1 MKTPLARFALLP
13 LLTAGIF
20 AMAQGVLSQQGQL
33 YQATYKAY
41 QNNWTTEN
49 LLAVGNQWRD
59 MGDVSRALP
68 YWRGS
73 FAQKPTIELA
83 RQIADLLIMQGH
95 YADAQDTLQIGYA
108 LNPDDAP
115 LNATL
120 GFLLAPSDRQ
130 AALTHL
136 TVVQFDERFG
146 EAALQLVALITNDI
160 PEPAYSAQVGA
171 VLASAQYYGL
181 AEAAYRYALARNYPY
196 PEAMAQVGY
205 MRVLQGKEGISWAQ
219 QATELDPNNVG
230 AWLGLALIQRAL
242 NLPDDAIRSLSTAI
256 SLSPN
261 DPALYLQL
269 ASALDQTGR
278 SEEAQVWRN
287 RAIVEETE
295 VP

>member
-13 LLTAGIF
+13 LLTVGIF
-20 AMAQGVLSQQGQL
+20 AAAQGVLSQQAQL
-33 YQATYKAY
+33 YQATVSAY
-41 QNNWTTEN
+41 ENSWTAED

-68 YWRGS
+68 HWRGS
-73 FAQKPTIELA
+73 FAQKPSVQLA

-95 YADAQDTLQIGYA
+95 YAEAQDTLQIGYA
-108 LNPDDAP
+108 LNPDDVP

-120 GFLLAPSDRQ
+120 GFLFAPSDAQ

-146 EAALQLVALITNDI
+146 EAALQVVTLITNDI

-196 PEAMAQVGY
+196 LEAMAQVGY
-205 MRVLQGKEGISWAQ
+205 MRVLQGKEGMSWAQ

-242 NLPDDAIRSLSTAI
+242 NLPDEAVGSLNTAI
-256 SLSPN
+256 SLSPE
-261 DPALYLQL
+261 DAALYLQL
-269 ASALDQTGR
+269 AAALDQAGR

-287 RAIVEETE
+287 RAIVEATE